1 MRLFA
6 APVRYSPEL
15 TGVFRVRRREFPMT
29 SITNFL
35 AAAAAIGGLSTPLA
49 AQSTY
54 PYPQQGYPQQGYP
67 QGYAQQGYGQ
77 QGYSQG
83 TTGNPITDIID
94 SLLGNRYSVT
104 DRQAVRQCA
113 DAARVQAGQQYSQ
126 RYGNYAYRGD
136 NRGYGQQVVAPSLRV
151 TAITGVERRSNGVR
165 VSGTMSSGYA
175 GQYGNQYENRDRAYA
190 GAGDISFR
198 CNVAYNGQVSN
209 IRIGGGTRR
218 Y

>member
-1 MRLFA
+1 MTMRTH
-6 APVRYSPEL
+6 Y
-15 TGVFRVRRREFPMT
+15 
-29 SITNFL
+29 L
-35 AAAAAIGGLSTPLA
+35 AAAAAIGALSAPAA
-49 AQSTY
+49 AQSSY
-54 PYPQQGYPQQGYP
+54 PYQSYPVQAPQPYPGQPGYGYSQQAFPGYTQP
-67 QGYAQQGYGQ
+67 GVAYGYGQ
-77 QGYSQG
+77 QGYAQ
-83 TTGNPITDIID
+83 NPIQQIID

-136 NRGYGQQVVAPSLRV
+136 NRGYGQQVAAPSLRV
-151 TAITGVERRSNGVR
+151 TAITGVERRGNGVR

>member
-1 MRLFA
+1 MKI
-6 APVRYSPEL
+6 V
-15 TGVFRVRRREFPMT
+15 
-29 SITNFL
+29 NFL
-35 AAAAAIGGLSTPLA
+35 AGAAALGAVAAPAA
-49 AQSTY
+49 AQY
-54 PYPQQGYPQQGYP
+54 YPQQQPYAQPYQQTYPQQAYP
-67 QGYAQQGYGQ
+67 GTAYGQGYGYN
-77 QGYSQG
+77 QGS
-83 TTGNPITDIID
+83 GNVVTDIID

-136 NRGYGQQVVAPSLRV
+136 NRGYGQQVAAPSLRV
-151 TAITGVERRSNGVR
+151 TAITGVERRGNGVR
-165 VSGTMSSGYA
+165 VSGTMSRGYA